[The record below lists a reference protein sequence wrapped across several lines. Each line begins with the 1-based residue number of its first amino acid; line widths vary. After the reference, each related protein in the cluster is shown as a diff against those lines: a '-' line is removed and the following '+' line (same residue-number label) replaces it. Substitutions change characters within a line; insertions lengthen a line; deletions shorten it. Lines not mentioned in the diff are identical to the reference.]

1 MSRAFMKED
10 ADGPERR
17 YLLPKRDDP
26 GYDEAAAYALI
37 EGANAGDSH
46 SAELATGYS
55 FGEPKLKP
63 YVERILAKAIE
74 RKDERLEMIARRFL
88 K

>member
-1 MSRAFMKED
+1 MSRAFTKED

-17 YLLPKRDDP
+17 YVLPKRDDP

-37 EGANAGDSH
+37 EGAMAWDSH

-55 FGEPKLKP
+55 FSEKKLRP
-63 YVERILAKAIE
+63 FVEQILAKASA
-74 RKDERLEMIARRFL
+74 RKDERLETDARRFL